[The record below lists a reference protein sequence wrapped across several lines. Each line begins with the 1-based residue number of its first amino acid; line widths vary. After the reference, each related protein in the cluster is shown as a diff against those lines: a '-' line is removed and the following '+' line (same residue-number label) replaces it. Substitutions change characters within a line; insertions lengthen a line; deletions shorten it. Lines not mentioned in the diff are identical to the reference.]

1 MPNTFTLIASS
12 TAGSGGAADFTF
24 SSIPSTYTDI
34 CVFLSGRSTA
44 SFTRRVLR
52 LRINGSSTASDYSGR
67 DLIGSGSAA
76 SSGTQAVGDSSY
88 IQIFDLPAANATANT
103 FGNISIYIPNYANS
117 STFKSVSVDSVAED
131 NATTAY
137 MSLLAGLYNQN
148 TAISQIYL
156 APDSGNFAQHSTAY
170 LYGIVKS

>member
-44 SFTRRVLR
+44 SFTRRILR
-52 LRINGSSTASDYSGR
+52 LRINGSSTTSDYSAR

-76 SSGTQAVGDSSY
+76 SSGTQAPGDSSY

-117 STFKSVSVDSVAED
+117 STYKSISVDSVAED
-131 NATTAY
+131 NATAAY

-170 LYGIVKS
+170 LYGIKKD

>member
-24 SSIPSTYTDI
+24 TSIPSTYTDL
-34 CVFLSGRSTA
+34 CVYLSGRSTA
-44 SFTRRVLR
+44 SFTRRILR

-76 SSGTQAVGDSSY
+76 SSGTQAPGDSSY
-88 IQIFDLPAANATANT
+88 IQIYDLPAASATANT

-117 STFKSVSVDSVAED
+117 STYKSISVDSVAED
-131 NATTAY
+131 NATAAY

-170 LYGIVKS
+170 LYGIKKD